1 MPTLLSTSRHESDVH
16 SYPVPVYI
24 LVPLVAVGLQAFLPH
39 YFPRLTVINLPL
51 IVTVYFA
58 MQRRTPITGTLT
70 GMLIGIAQDGLTV
83 RPIGINGIANSL
95 IGYLAASLGQR
106 IDVENH
112 GLRLVLNFAFSLL
125 HSFITVLIMRRLLQ
139 LQYHWAW
146 VHELLTALI
155 TAVIAVVLFAALDR
169 TKHRE

>member
-16 SYPVPVYI
+16 SYPMPIYI
-24 LVPLVAVGLQAFLPH
+24 AVPLVAIGLQAFLPH
-39 YFPRLTVINLPL
+39 YFPRLAVINLPL

-70 GMLIGIAQDGLTV
+70 GMLIGIAQDGLTN

-95 IGYLAASLGQR
+95 IGYLAASLGLR

-112 GLRLVLNFAFSLL
+112 FLRLALNFAFSLL
-125 HSFITVLIMRRLLQ
+125 HSLITVLIVRRLLQ
-139 LQYHWAW
+139 LDYNWNW
-146 VHELLTALI
+146 LHELLTALI
-155 TAVIAVVLFAALDR
+155 TAILAVIIFAALDR